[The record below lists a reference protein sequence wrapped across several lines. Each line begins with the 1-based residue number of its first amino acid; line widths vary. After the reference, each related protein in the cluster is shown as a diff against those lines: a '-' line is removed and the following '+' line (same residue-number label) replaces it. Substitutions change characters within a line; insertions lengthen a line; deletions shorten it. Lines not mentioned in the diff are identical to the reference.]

1 MYRGFHIDL
10 DGFTEKYG
18 QEFDSYGENGKK
30 TLLEFDKKIQSTIDN
45 YASTNNNDMLDGQK
59 ILDDWFPVAG
69 APRFHAFLSHSHLD
83 MELANK
89 FAGWLY
95 KHFKIESF
103 IDSMVWNHSSDL
115 KKLINDK
122 YCKNNNT
129 GSYDHNLT
137 YKSSTYV
144 DNMLLTSLNL
154 MMNSCEVIF
163 FLESKNSIS
172 DKIQDKSF
180 KTLSPWIFSE
190 LKFTKTLQKKKPER
204 LKTNN
209 IHEKPS
215 LENFDIELPA
225 HLDNL
230 VKIGTPDLERWE
242 KKCSKKENCNDNPEK
257 CLDFLYEQ
265 HTL

>member
-1 MYRGFHIDL
+1 MYRGFRIDL
-10 DGFTEKYG
+10 DGFTETYG
-18 QEFDSYGENGKK
+18 REFASYGENGKK

-45 YASTNNNDMLDGQK
+45 YTSPNNNDVLDGQK
-59 ILDDWFPVAG
+59 ILNDWFPVSG
-69 APRFHAFLSHSHLD
+69 APRFHAFLSHSHQD

-115 KKLINDK
+115 EELINDK
-122 YCKNNNT
+122 SNDY
-129 GSYDHNLT
+129 NLT
-137 YKSSTYV
+137 CKSSTYV

-154 MMNSCEVIF
+154 MMHSCEVIF

-172 DKIQDKSF
+172 DKIQNKSF

-190 LKFTKTLQKKKPER
+190 LKFTKTLQKRIPER

-209 IHEKPS
+209 IHEKLS
-215 LENFDIELPA
+215 LENFGIELPA

-230 VKIGTPDLERWE
+230 VKIENSHLMIWDN
-242 KKCSKKENCNDNPEK
+242 KCSKKENCNDNPEK
-257 CLDFLYEQ
+257 CLDILYEQ